1 MHIVDVKLFDTV
13 ALYLFCVLGLAW
25 VGFCLLGRRWVGLD
39 RQDSGFRPANWTHV
53 QQAMGAELP
62 HQ

>member
-13 ALYLFCVLGLAW
+13 ALDLFCVLGLAW

-39 RQDSGFRPANWTHV
+39 R
-53 QQAMGAELP
+53 
-62 HQ
+62 